1 MEIKQRTYGL
11 RIAATEA
18 AFARNAEFG
27 PIPLRSFHPRTRPR
41 EAIGEM
47 NKSEIELG
55 RWGSRSFFSGSKY
68 ASSFRSRGTGM

>member
-1 MEIKQRTYGL
+1 MEIEQRKYSL

-41 EAIGEM
+41 NTIGEM
-47 NKSEIELG
+47 NKPEIELG
-55 RWGSRSFFSGSKY
+55 RR
-68 ASSFRSRGTGM
+68 RQLQLL

>member
-1 MEIKQRTYGL
+1 MEIEQRKYGL

-41 EAIGEM
+41 DTIGEM
-47 NKSEIELG
+47 NKPEIELG
-55 RWGSRSFFSGSKY
+55 RR
-68 ASSFRSRGTGM
+68 RQLQLL